1 MVRVLQ
7 FGKVDIQNPTIVLT
21 DYGRTGMTW
30 SQGDF
35 QGDGRVDIND
45 LTIVLSNFGK
55 DVGLSAAAGTTPV
68 PEPGTFLLLGIGAVG
83 VSRLVAAS
91 LTGASIP
98 TDDNSNRAIRAG
110 GWLLSLAVCRST
122 LRRSM
127 FDAMNVLPELSVL
140 RWSPGLCRP
149 STGWRTMAS
158 ARCQE
163 RAKPW
168 RTKASVTRWPTLADV
183 GRNR

>member
-83 VSRLVAAS
+83 VLAWWRRAS
-91 LTGASIP
+91 QGLPSQP
-98 TDDNSNRAIRAG
+98 TTTAIVPSVRAG
-110 GWLLSLAVCRST
+110 GS
-122 LRRSM
+122 
-127 FDAMNVLPELSVL
+127 F
-140 RWSPGLCRP
+140 
-149 STGWRTMAS
+149 
-158 ARCQE
+158 
-163 RAKPW
+163 
-168 RTKASVTRWPTLADV
+168 RWPFAARRCA
-183 GRNR
+183 GRCSMP